1 VAQLVDYLGSIEVR
15 TDGDAA
21 ALAPVVRAAIAD
33 VSGQLPIL
41 STRTLTEQ
49 VERTLHQDRL
59 FSRLTSLLGMLA
71 LLLASIGLYGVL
83 AYSVARRT
91 NEIGVRIALGAGKRQ
106 VLWMILKDGLRL
118 VFLGVLLGIPVA
130 MAAGQLTS
138 SLLYGLEP
146 TDPVTIFV
154 ATVCLAAVATLA
166 GFLPAW
172 RAARLD
178 PVAALH
184 QG

>member
-1 VAQLVDYLGSIEVR
+1 M
-15 TDGDAA
+15 
-21 ALAPVVRAAIAD
+21 
-33 VSGQLPIL
+33 PIL
-41 STRTLTEQ
+41 DTRTLSDQ

-59 FSRLTSLLGMLA
+59 FSRLTSLLGGLA

-91 NEIGVRIALGAGKRQ
+91 NEIGVRITLGAGKTQ

-118 VFLGVLLGIPVA
+118 VLLGVLLGIPVA
-130 MAAGQLTS
+130 LAAGQLTS

-154 ATVCLAAVATLA
+154 ATLSLTVVAALA

-178 PVAALH
+178 PVAALR